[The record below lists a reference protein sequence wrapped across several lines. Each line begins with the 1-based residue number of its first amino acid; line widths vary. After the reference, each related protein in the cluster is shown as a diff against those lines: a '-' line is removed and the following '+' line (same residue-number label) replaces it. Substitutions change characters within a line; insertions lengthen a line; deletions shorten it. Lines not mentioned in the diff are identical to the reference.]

1 MNKLHYEINT
11 YFQNGKPEAPAG
23 VEYAGLNE
31 IEPLTVEYFTESGRG
46 TLKLNIVRFF
56 PASAHDLKTFI
67 DILNKARD
75 TYGAAD
81 QVYTYLRNVIE
92 DLQAFRL
99 ADVYTDEDKKANA
112 KITGFIKKYLANINK
127 IADAFGFDP
136 VADQETESAKMSKAR
151 VVVCESMNGKTYA
164 REYDGK
170 QFTKAGSV
178 WHVYKYAKG
187 VFRVAMPGTG
197 FYVLEYC
204 GKISDAPAF
213 ITPDIIGKL
222 ENVRKNNPRAFLD
235 LTEKANK
242 ICEES
247 GIENTSLPA
256 YFAPVDDTNTET
268 ETTPAPVESVT
279 TETAPA
285 VKITKTETTETTTDG
300 HTAPAKAEEPIPTET
315 ETPATS
321 AGTVRTE
328 KTKPCTPCTMTDT
341 RRKWY
346 NICGNVYTSGMEP
359 NHGARL
365 VKSFLSVFNIRTL
378 TSMHRTEKHGY
389 MNATRSHKPIYTRT
403 GTAPGRAQNR
413 TQSRTNCEVMARG
426 SPENMASLQAL
437 ILAS

>member
-1 MNKLHYEINT
+1 MNNLHYDVNT

-23 VEYAGLNE
+23 VEYDGLNE

-46 TLKLNIVRFF
+46 TLKLNLVMFF

-67 DILNKARD
+67 DILNNARD

-81 QVYTYLRNVIE
+81 QVYTYLHNVIE
-92 DLQAFRL
+92 DLQSFRR
-99 ADVYTDEDKKANA
+99 ADVYTDEDKKGNA

-127 IADAFGFDP
+127 IADVFGFDP
-136 VADQETESAKMSKAR
+136 VADQETESTKMSKAR
-151 VVVCESMNGKTYA
+151 VVVCETMNGKTYA

-178 WHVYKYAKG
+178 WHVFKYAKG

-213 ITPDIIGKL
+213 ITPDILGKL
-222 ENVRKNNPRAFLD
+222 ENVRKNNPRAFLE
-235 LTEKANK
+235 LTEKANR
-242 ICEES
+242 ICNES
-247 GIENTSLPA
+247 GIENTALPS
-256 YFAPVDDTNTET
+256 YFT
-268 ETTPAPVESVT
+268 PVESVT
-279 TETAPA
+279 TEPAPA
-285 VKITKTETTETTTDG
+285 VEITKTETTETTTDG
-300 HTAPAKAEEPIPTET
+300 HKEPAQAAEPITKDA
-315 ETPATS
+315 ETPAT
-321 AGTVRTE
+321 VHTE
-328 KTKPCTPCTMTDT
+328 KTAESVQPCTPCTMTDT

-346 NICGNVYTSGMEP
+346 NIGVNVYRSGTEP

-365 VKSFLSVFNIRTL
+365 VKSFLRHFKSRTL

-389 MNATRSHKPIYTRT
+389 MSATRSHKTTLTRT
-403 GTAPGRAQNR
+403 GTPPGRTQNR

-426 SPENMASLQAL
+426 SPENIASLQAL